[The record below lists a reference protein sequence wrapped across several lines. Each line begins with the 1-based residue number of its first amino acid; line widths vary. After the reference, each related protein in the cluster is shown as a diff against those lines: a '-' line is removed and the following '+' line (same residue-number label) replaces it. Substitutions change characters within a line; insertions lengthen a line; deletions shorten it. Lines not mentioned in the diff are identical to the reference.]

1 MLDWSYENVDDKELL
16 KTKETVQQENGLIFE
31 HIGENNII
39 SDTFY
44 ENDMVFGNPETDDNN
59 WHMQNAKFSCAVVC
73 QEFVAEQLLSQNFSE
88 QEFSEFAKK
97 QGWYDSNSGTSL
109 YDVGNILETM
119 GIHVE
124 KSENI
129 TLNDL
134 AQELETDGK
143 IICAVN
149 SSIMQNP
156 LFSLIPGLSAD
167 HAVQVIG
174 IDYSDPDD
182 PEVIL
187 NDPGVENGKGRRVDA
202 KVFLKAWDTSNNFA
216 AIARM

>member
-1 MLDWSYENVDDKELL
+1 MLEWSYESANDKELL

-73 QEFVAEQLLSQNFSE
+73 QEFVAEQLLNRDFSE
-88 QEFSEFAKK
+88 QEFSAFAKK
-97 QGWYDSNSGTSL
+97 QGWYDTNSGTSL

-119 GIHVE
+119 GINVE
-124 KSENI
+124 KSENV

-134 AQELETDGK
+134 AQELEADGK

>member
-1 MLDWSYENVDDKELL
+1 MFEWSYERADDKELS
-16 KTKETVQQENGLIFE
+16 KIKEVMKQENGLFFE
-31 HIGENNII
+31 HIGEGNLL
-39 SDTFY
+39 SDTHY
-44 ENDMVFGNPETDDNN
+44 NNDLVFGNPEEDDDN
-59 WHMQNAKFSCAVVC
+59 WHKQSSKFSCAVVC
-73 QEFVAEQLLSQNFSE
+73 QEFVAEQILNRDFSE
-88 QEFSEFAKK
+88 QDFSTFAKK

-119 GIHVE
+119 GINVE
-124 KSENI
+124 KSENL

-134 AQELETDGK
+134 AQELEADGK

-174 IDYSDPDD
+174 IDCSDPDE
-182 PEVIL
+182 PKVIL
-187 NDPGVENGKGRRVDA
+187 NDPNVENGKGRQVDA
-202 KVFLKAWDTSNNFA
+202 ETFLKSWDTSNNFA
-216 AIARM
+216 AIARI